1 LNRLLDPTEYTYIQ
15 YLLTLPLES
24 VPGSFD
30 VDFFFEE
37 NVTAADRI
45 RKSFEIDLCAATEFV
60 EAP

>member
-1 LNRLLDPTEYTYIQ
+1 
-15 YLLTLPLES
+15 LPLES

-45 RKSFEIDLCAATEFV
+45 QKSFEIDLCAETEFV
-60 EAP
+60 EVP